1 MIRIQKV
8 IADAGISSRRAAE
21 QLLLQGRIIVNGQV
35 VSELGTKVD
44 PDRDHIRVDGKLI
57 PNSQPKVYMML
68 HKPQGCVSTLHDPE
82 GRKTIKDFFR
92 TSSLRL
98 YPVGRLDFNT
108 EGLILLTNDG
118 DFAARLLHPRFHVP
132 RTYVAKISGTLTD
145 QSIAQLKNGVMLDGE
160 MTAPC
165 RINKLKKLAT
175 NSWLEITLYEGRK
188 RQIRRMMET
197 VGCSVIRLKRI
208 GFGSLRIGTLAPGQ
222 SRPLEHEEL
231 TQLRTSMEGTKKRS
245 RPSDTH

>member
-1 MIRIQKV
+1 M
-8 IADAGISSRRAAE
+8 
-21 QLLLQGRIIVNGQV
+21 VNGHV
-35 VSELGTKVD
+35 INTLGTKVD
-44 PDRDHIRVDGKLI
+44 PSRDHIRVDGKLI

-82 GRKTIKDFFR
+82 GRKTIKDFFHA
-92 TSSLRL
+92 SPLRL

-118 DFAARLLHPRFHVP
+118 GFAAQCLHPRSHVP
-132 RTYVAKISGTLTD
+132 RTYVAKISGILTD
-145 QSIAQLKNGVMLDGE
+145 QMIAQLRKGVMLDDG

-165 RINKLKKLAT
+165 RINKLKKLST
-175 NSWLEITLYEGRK
+175 NSWLEITLYEGKK

-208 GFGSLRIGTLAPGQ
+208 GFGSLRIGTLPTGQ
-222 SRPLEHEEL
+222 HRPLEPEEFV
-231 TQLRTSMEGTKKRS
+231 QLRTALTRS
-245 RPSDTH
+245 SKPSRSSTH